1 MNALV
6 WSTFAVVVLVA
17 PAFAAGAGV
26 LFGRA
31 GRAARPARVALVAA
45 EAAPAPAPQAPPAP
59 AVELPTQQERPRVA
73 IEPRPGNRWAVQ
85 KEGARRA
92 SRVFDRKDDAVA
104 YAHTLGDVAVA
115 A

>member
-1 MNALV
+1 MNAVV
-6 WSTFAVVVLVA
+6 WWTFALVVLVA
-17 PAFAAGAGV
+17 PAFAAGTGLV
-26 LFGRA
+26 VGRT
-31 GRAARPARVALVAA
+31 RRPLAVAVAA
-45 EAAPAPAPQAPPAP
+45 PMAAPVAVPAP
-59 AVELPTQQERPRVA
+59 AVELLAPQLQPERPRVA

-104 YAHTLGDVAVA
+104 YARTLGDVAVA